1 MTLLER
7 LGKKENK
14 NNGKIFAGRTDKIIE
29 QGYQDLKIAV
39 HRRIVDE
46 MTSEQQQLFEG
57 TNHSRQEVEALISTY
72 VERVLSENPFAVPRG
87 ERARLVSDICDEI
100 LGSWTDRTSSEGRFR
115 HRSHGQW
122 AKAGICGTD
131 GQTASYKCAVP

>member
-46 MTSEQQQLFEG
+46 MTSEQRDSLK
-57 TNHSRQEVEALISTY
+57 
-72 VERVLSENPFAVPRG
+72 ERITAVRKWK
-87 ERARLVSDICDEI
+87 R
-100 LGSWTDRTSSEGRFR
+100 
-115 HRSHGQW
+115 
-122 AKAGICGTD
+122 
-131 GQTASYKCAVP
+131 